1 MGSAG
6 AGIGIDG
13 ARDARDIPGE
23 AARHDFTSTDVDV
36 RPRRKRLRSL
46 TWPLPPRPT
55 RVQLERACRI
65 ALLETDHP
73 VSVEMVYD
81 RIVRRGSL
89 EFVAYKRPFRVIAS
103 ALSTLVKR
111 GEASLLIDRTAGW
124 GSSARRR
131 QWCRASQDIE
141 PKSKTLHSQPTS
153 V

>member
-6 AGIGIDG
+6 AAVELERG
-13 ARDARDIPGE
+13 RDAGRP
-23 AARHDFTSTDVDV
+23 TSEVAHHSFISGDSDVS
-36 RPRRKRLRSL
+36 PRRKRLRSL

-65 ALLETDHP
+65 ALMETDHP
-73 VSVEMVYD
+73 VSVEMVYE

-89 EFVAYKRPFRVIAS
+89 EFVGYKRPFRVIAS
-103 ALSTLVKR
+103 ALTTLVKR
-111 GEASLLIDRTAGW
+111 GEARLLIDRIAGW

-131 QWCRASQDIE
+131 QWCRTNQDIE
-141 PKSKTLHSQPTS
+141 PKSKSLHSQPKS